1 MLNITARLAIR
12 TAHIPDWNFD
22 WSDTQPQR
30 SQQSLTINDFLP
42 NEEDAEKL
50 RKRAIR
56 YLMEILVSEFKSLSP
71 LQPLLPQQEL
81 LHPVQKSEV
90 VPMKVLFKDEKY
102 KDETLDILTQLM
114 KDAKL
119 TGDPQVIGI

>member
-1 MLNITARLAIR
+1 MLNITACLAIR

-42 NEEDAEKL
+42 NEEDAEQL

-56 YLMEILVSEFKSLSP
+56 YLTEILVSEFKSLSP
-71 LQPLLPQQEL
+71 LQSLLPLVTRTAPSSPEIRGC
-81 LHPVQKSEV
+81 P
-90 VPMKVLFKDEKY
+90 DESS
-102 KDETLDILTQLM
+102 IQ
-114 KDAKL
+114 
-119 TGDPQVIGI
+119 G

>member
-1 MLNITARLAIR
+1 
-12 TAHIPDWNFD
+12 
-22 WSDTQPQR
+22 
-30 SQQSLTINDFLP
+30 
-42 NEEDAEKL
+42 
-50 RKRAIR
+50 
-56 YLMEILVSEFKSLSP
+56 MEILVSEFKSLSP

-119 TGDPQVIGI
+119 TGDPQVIEI